1 MNKILLIF
9 YGRSGLW
16 EKKKGLFFVEKE
28 KDIVQWLDLIPEI
41 SLMAEIQTVFIDRGK
56 EILDQKN
63 IKKII
68 QNIKEKE
75 EKVGGVVILNDPDTI
90 PLLANQ
96 LYWQIQNPACPIII
110 TGSNIIEQDNEF
122 LPDSSFKANLI
133 NSFQV
138 VNSNLNEVAVIYG
151 NRVIEA
157 SKVVRTKL
165 HDLNIFKSIDKDYLA
180 KIDFGLSIKKRK
192 EKREKV
198 KYYDKFKYDFLF
210 FNNVPKLE
218 NLEVLLA
225 QDNNLRIIVFKAL
238 PNQIIDRKKLVTIFK
253 LARKNKK
260 IIIFY
265 NQIGFGR
272 DFFKDTIITISK
284 ISPECLS
291 AKLAWILGQ
300 TKDEKK
306 IRELL
311 KKEIQNEFLDF

>member
-9 YGRSGLW
+9 YGGSGLSK
-16 EKKKGLFFVEKE
+16 KKKGLFFVEKE
-28 KDIVQWLDLIPEI
+28 KDISQWLNLVPEI
-41 SLMAEIQTVFIDRGK
+41 SLMAEVKTAFIDKSK
-56 EILDQKN
+56 EVLNQKN

-68 QNIKEKE
+68 QIIKENE
-75 EKVGGVVILNDPDTI
+75 NQVDGVVILNDPDTI

-96 LYWQIQNPACPIII
+96 LYWQIQNPNRPIII
-110 TGSNIIEQDNEF
+110 TGSNIIEKASEI
-122 LPDSSFKANLI
+122 LPDLSFKANLI

-138 VNSNLNEVAVIYG
+138 VNSNMKEVAVIYG
-151 NRVIEA
+151 NRVISA
-157 SKVVRTKL
+157 PKIVRTKL
-165 HDLNIFKSIDKDYLA
+165 HDLNIFKSINKDYLA
-180 KIDFGLSIKKRK
+180 KIDFGLSIKNRK
-192 EKREKV
+192 VKKGKI
-198 KYYDKFKYDFLF
+198 KYYDKFKYNFLF

-218 NLEVLLA
+218 NLEILLNK
-225 QDNNLRIIVFKAL
+225 DNNLRIIIFKAL
-238 PNQIIDRKKLVTIFK
+238 PNQIIDREKLVNIFK
-253 LARKNKK
+253 LAEKNKK

-291 AKLAWILGQ
+291 AKLSWILGQ

-311 KKEIQNEFLDF
+311 KKEIQDEFLDI